1 MDANEYTQLVGAIVT
16 NLQALESVLRY
27 FSMGNKAREVEFP
40 KVGTADAPE
49 NALTKHDFLSTLVDQ
64 YNRSL
69 TDEEQDFKVDRNVV
83 AIRNAIAH
91 GRLLATEQQPPF
103 RLWKFGRAKNGR
115 VPVEF
120 CQELTEEWLT
130 STRNLIDSQKQKVVD
145 CFIARGYKGLR

>member
-1 MDANEYTQLVGAIVT
+1 MDVSTYTQLLGAIAI

-27 FSMGNKAREVEFP
+27 FSMGDKAREVELP
-40 KVGTADAPE
+40 KIGATEAPE
-49 NALTKHDFLSTLVDQ
+49 NALTKSSPLSTLVDQ

-69 TDEEQDFKVDRNVV
+69 KDEEQDFKVDRAVIQ
-83 AIRNAIAH
+83 IRDAIAH

-103 RLWKFGRAKNGR
+103 RLWKFGRPKNGR

-120 CQELTEEWLT
+120 CQELTEVWLS
-130 STRNLIDSQKQKVVD
+130 STRDMIEAQKQKVVD